1 MAANLLLGRSPNPV
15 QRVQGYVERAE
26 TVTIPGNPPQN
37 IQVQK
42 SYPGATVTVYER
54 KPDGKFQSDE
64 KAKIFNRDGSFMANP
79 LQADGTAYYIFYA
92 QPGRYDIQ
100 FSGTSPEFMLED
112 MPIESLVFNVR
123 DYGAR
128 GDGDADDP
136 NRDDGVAIRAAI
148 EVMKEANG
156 GPLSNG
162 LGTLHF
168 PNGIYVVR
176 TPIDLPSGIT
186 LQGTNSQYSGNA
198 GSNCLI
204 VLATE
209 NSSLFKIGT
218 NRQRIIIRDLGMTTL
233 GTAILPGSRAIDA
246 TEDIPGGTVTGVE
259 FDNLTIW
266 GFERGISV
274 EGSHLSDQWDFNNV
288 KVNHCNIGECDFS
301 IYLNSQNCD
310 FWRIADS
317 RIGAGILGD
326 GIHLEKVGI
335 ITIDSVLGAGSVSQH
350 PPRRAN
356 NFIHMT
362 PAHGTVTII
371 NSECEGFLQSIRLSS
386 EVEANIGWPIV
397 VLNSAFGE
405 EILLGHNCDY
415 ISLGNRYQP
424 QTVKCVE
431 NGNDVMI
438 YSFGDIFASN
448 VDDLPRDDRLHDF
461 VLQGNS
467 RVVSR
472 ANRFRVDFQQPARF
486 GGKAGQ
492 IAETLAET
500 ALAVSTFNDSQ
511 EQPQAQIALCN
522 ESGDVLFHVRAD
534 AGFIYF
540 EAPPE
545 SPGLPNKK
553 LMRLSSKGNLTIRG
567 AYSQDPNL

>member
-1 MAANLLLGRSPNPV
+1 MATNLLLGRSPNPV
-15 QRVQGYVERAE
+15 QRVQGFVERSE

-54 KPDGKFQSDE
+54 KADGKFQSDE
-64 KAKIFNRDGSFMANP
+64 PATIFNRDGTFKSNP
-79 LQADGTAYYIFYA
+79 FTLLPADAFYSFYA

-112 MPIESLVFNVR
+112 MPVESLVFNVR

-128 GDGDADDP
+128 GDGDADNP
-136 NRDDGVAIRAAI
+136 NRDDGVAIRAAV

-156 GPLSNG
+156 GPLANG

-168 PNGIYVVR
+168 PNGIYIVR

-198 GSNCLI
+198 GSNCMI

-209 NSSLFKIGT
+209 DIPLFTIDT

-233 GTAILPGSRAIDA
+233 GSDILPGTTAIA
-246 TEDIPGGTVTGVE
+246 GIRTIPGGTVAGIE

-266 GFERGISV
+266 GFDRGISV
-274 EGSHLSDQWDFNNV
+274 EGADGADQWDFNNV
-288 KVNHCNIGECDFS
+288 RVNHCSIVECNNA
-301 IYLNSQNCD
+301 IWLNSQNCD

-317 RIGAGILGD
+317 RIGAALNGD

-335 ITIDSVLGAGSVSQH
+335 ITIDSVLGAGAVRF
-350 PPRRAN
+350 PPHRTAH
-356 NFIHMT
+356 NFIYLT

-371 NSECEGFLQSIRLSS
+371 NCQNEGFLYSMRLSS
-386 EVEANIGWPIV
+386 EVESNIGWPIV
-397 VLNSAFGE
+397 VLNSSLGAKV
-405 EILLGHNCDY
+405 LLGHNCDY

-424 QTVKCVE
+424 NSVE
-431 NGNDVMI
+431 CGPQGTDVMI
-438 YSFGDIFASN
+438 YSFGDIFAHN
-448 VDDLPRDDRLHDF
+448 IGDLPQDNPQHDF
-461 VLQGNS
+461 ALQGNS

-472 ANRFRVDFQQPARF
+472 ANRYRCDFQRPARF
-486 GGKAGQ
+486 GGQVGPRAK
-492 IAETLAET
+492 TLAET
-500 ALAVSTFNDSQ
+500 ALAVSPFMMG
-511 EQPQAQIALCN
+511 EAQVALCDPA
-522 ESGDVLFHVRAD
+522 GDVIFHLRAEE
-534 AGFIYF
+534 GFLYF
-540 EAPPE
+540 ENSE
-545 SPGLPNKK
+545 HER
-553 LMRLSSKGNLTIRG
+553 LMRLDNKDGNLVIKGTLT
-567 AYSQDPNL
+567 PNGTP